1 MSRCRKPIDF
11 EETILCARAPD
22 HEGKCCPHEETI
34 GHGRNKAGR
43 LRRKCTNCGET
54 ILAAELIG
62 QEYLKEEELCIEVG
76 LMAHSS
82 IGDYEIIEH
91 DDAADEIR
99 VREGVPPDAI
109 RAISS
114 ATFEKK
120 YDART
125 GRVVHRIIRIA
136 LWNKNEAVLRA
147 GKRFNAFPDRLEI
160 TAAVAAGML
169 AELAGV
175 SKDEL
180 PEAEELQVEKE
191 NRP

>member
-11 EETILCARAPD
+11 EETILCARAAD
-22 HEGKCCPHEETI
+22 HAGKCCPHEETI
-34 GHGRNKAGR
+34 GNGKTTAGR
-43 LRRKCTNCGET
+43 LRRKCIGCGESM
-54 ILAAELIG
+54 LAADLIG
-62 QEYLKEEELCIEVG
+62 QEYLREEELCIEVN
-76 LMAHSS
+76 LLAHSS
-82 IGDYEIIEH
+82 VGDFEIIEH

-99 VREGVPPDAI
+99 VRDGVPPDAI

-120 YDART
+120 YDPKT
-125 GRVVHRIIRIA
+125 GRVIHRIVRIA
-136 LWNKNEAVLRA
+136 LWNKNEAILRA

-160 TAAVAAGML
+160 SAATAAGML

-180 PEAEELQVEKE
+180 PETEELGS
-191 NRP
+191 